1 MDPSGWIVA
10 LTVVVLVGWV
20 LAQPLLRPM
29 RRGSAVP
36 ADVSSLQAQ
45 VDQVI
50 ETMRELDFD
59 YALGKI
65 SEEDYSPHRAALLA
79 HGAELLKELDRQRGL
94 AARPRSQQEES
105 LEREIAARR
114 KAPASPRL
122 ESDRLEDEIRARRRA
137 PRAQKK
143 EAGSR
148 RAGLCPR
155 CGQAIQVGDR
165 FCPHCGVALNHG
177 I

>member
-1 MDPSGWIVA
+1 MTI
-10 LTVVVLVGWV
+10 LVLVGWV

-36 ADVSSLQAQ
+36 SEVSSLQAQ

-65 SEEDYSPHRAALLA
+65 SGEDYSPGRVALLA
-79 HGAELLKELDRQRGL
+79 RGAELLKELDPQRGL
-94 AARPRSQQEES
+94 AARARSQQEES

-122 ESDRLEDEIRARRRA
+122 GSDQLEDEIRTRRRA
-137 PRAQKK
+137 PQGQKK
-143 EAGSR
+143 EVGSR
-148 RAGLCPR
+148 RAGLCSR

-165 FCPHCGVALNHG
+165 FCPHCGVALNHA